1 MTERVVK
8 PKGRKKKE
16 TVRASASASAST
28 SETPAAKTSHH
39 VVSIASKK
47 PATPLDMPLQNPM
60 FPTNS
65 RHAEQVE
72 RATTAIRYHYRPPTF
87 NQPSKALSST
97 LDNVFLTHYVEL
109 NHVKNAYAPEIQW
122 LVHLPE
128 IFSNASKP
136 AVRISLRAMSMAF
149 YGKYHHDSSILIDS
163 WRWYTV
169 ALSTQRNSI
178 ARMKKNDMPDEGE
191 VLVPLILALYE
202 LYVSATSA
210 GLLAHLDAAGEIM
223 KMRGPTNCRSGV
235 IWPLF
240 KAIRGQEAHR
250 SIVFNKKSTFSS
262 PDWMTIP
269 FVDMPNDPHQD
280 LASIHLMMPSCM
292 ASLEIPGS
300 LRTVFETAIPP
311 NVDVT
316 PAKELTCKLLKDL
329 DSWAEKYPHL
339 TKPFTSLGNAQT
351 PESSSQS
358 TRQKSPK
365 TGKTDP
371 VRVLIRSNYMADRV
385 LLNMLMYKMHTESST
400 PLEPSEY
407 NIGQYCSEAQNYAQ
421 VILQTAAEIERAKAP
436 GFDLL
441 RSIGPVLIV
450 GYCGPTPEL
459 KMEGKMML
467 GRWASQIQGL
477 KSTME
482 RL

>member
-1 MTERVVK
+1 MTERVVN

-16 TVRASASASAST
+16 TVRASAST
-28 SETPAAKTSHH
+28 LTNETAAAKNSHH
-39 VVSIASKK
+39 AVSIASKK

-87 NQPSKALSST
+87 NQPSKALSSI
-97 LDNVFLTHYVEL
+97 LDNAFLTHYVEL
-109 NHVKNAYAPEIQW
+109 NHVKNGYAPELQW

-136 AVRISLRAMSMAF
+136 AVRISLRAKSMAF
-149 YGKYHHDSSILIDS
+149 YGKYHNDSSILIDS

-169 ALSTQRNSI
+169 ALSAQRNSI
-178 ARMKKNDMPDEGE
+178 ARMKKNDVPDEGE

-202 LYVSATSA
+202 IYVGATSA
-210 GLLAHLDAAGEIM
+210 GLVAHLDAAGEIM
-223 KMRGPTNCRSGV
+223 KMRGPSNCRSGV

-240 KAIRGQEAHR
+240 KAIRGQEAHM
-250 SIVFNKKSTFSS
+250 SIIFNKKSTFAS

-269 FVDMPNDPHQD
+269 FVDMPSDPHQD
-280 LASIHLMMPSCM
+280 LASIHLMMPYCM
-292 ASLEIPGS
+292 AYLEIPGS
-300 LRTVFETAIPP
+300 LRAVFETAIPP

-329 DSWAEKYPHL
+329 DSWAENYPHL
-339 TKPFTSLGNAQT
+339 AKRFTSPGNTQT

-365 TGKTDP
+365 TGKINP
-371 VRVLIRSNYMADRV
+371 AKELISSNYMADRV
-385 LLNMLMYKMHTESST
+385 LLNMLMYKMHTESRT
-400 PLEPSEY
+400 PLAPSEY
-407 NIGQYCSEAQNYAQ
+407 SIGHYYSEAQNYSQA
-421 VILQTAAEIERAKAP
+421 ILQTAAEIERAKTP

-441 RSIGPVLIV
+441 RCVSPVVIV
-450 GYCGPTPEL
+450 IYCAPMAEL
-459 KMEGKMML
+459 RMQGKMML

-477 KSTME
+477 ASTMD

>member
-1 MTERVVK
+1 MTERVGK

-16 TVRASASASAST
+16 IVRASASAST
-28 SETPAAKTSHH
+28 SETPATKPSHH
-39 VVSIASKK
+39 AVSIASKK

-72 RATTAIRYHYRPPTF
+72 RATIAIRYHYRPPTF

-97 LDNVFLTHYVEL
+97 LDNAFLTHYVEL

-122 LVHLPE
+122 LAHLPE
-128 IFSNASKP
+128 IFSSASKP
-136 AVRISLRAMSMAF
+136 AVRLSLRAMSMAF

-169 ALSTQRNSI
+169 ALSVQRNSI
-178 ARMKKNDMPDEGE
+178 AKMKKNNIPDEGE

-202 LYVSATSA
+202 LYVGATSA

-223 KMRGPTNCRSGV
+223 KMRGPANCRSGV

-250 SIVFNKKSTFSS
+250 SIVFNKKSTFCSQ
-262 PDWMTIP
+262 DWMTIP
-269 FVDMPNDPHQD
+269 FVDMPSDPHQD
-280 LASIHLMMPSCM
+280 LAGINLMIPYCT
-292 ASLEIPGS
+292 AYLEIPGS
-300 LRTVFETAIPP
+300 LRTIFEMTVPP
-311 NVDVT
+311 NVDVI
-316 PAKELTCKLLKDL
+316 PAQELISKLLKDL
-329 DSWAEKYPHL
+329 DGWAKKYPHL
-339 TKPFTSLGNAQT
+339 TKQFTNPENTQT

-358 TRQKSPK
+358 PKQKYPK
-365 TGKTDP
+365 IGKTDP
-371 VRVLIRSNYMADRV
+371 VRALISSNYMADRV
-385 LLNMLMYKMHTESST
+385 LLNMLMYKIHTESST
-400 PLEPSEY
+400 PLTPSEHS
-407 NIGQYCSEAQNYAQ
+407 IGHYYSEAYNYSRA
-421 VILQTAAEIERAKAP
+421 ILQTAAEVERAKTP

-441 RSIGPVLIV
+441 RSVAPVLIV
-450 GYCGPTPEL
+450 VYCGPTPEI

-477 KSTME
+477 ASTLE